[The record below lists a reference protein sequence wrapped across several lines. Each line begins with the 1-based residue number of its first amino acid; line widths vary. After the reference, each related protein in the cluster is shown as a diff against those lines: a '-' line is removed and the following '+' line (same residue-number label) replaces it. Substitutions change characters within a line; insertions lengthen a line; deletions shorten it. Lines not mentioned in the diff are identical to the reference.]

1 MLGQLPTT
9 LEISGKKYEIRTDF
23 RNVLS
28 IISAFNDDELQDSEK
43 IYICLKRLLIDFDSL
58 PSGLYGEAYTAATQF
73 IECFRSN
80 DRSGPKVVNW
90 EKDENLIFAAINK
103 VAGQE
108 VRMLDYLHWWTFLG
122 FFQSISHEDLIGFI
136 MTIRQKRAK
145 RKKLEKNEQE
155 FFNANRSLC
164 EIGAVKNRKKDAED
178 YLAALYKELSG
189 EE

>member
-58 PSGLYGEAYTAATQF
+58 PTELYGEAYTAATQF

-178 YLAALYKELSG
+178 YLAALYEELSG